1 MNVIDRLPKKLQG
14 EARELLT
21 KIPYAP
27 TKAEAKK
34 RRDEFALRFSR
45 HHPDAVETL
54 EKDWDQLVAFYDFP
68 KEHWKHLRTTNVV
81 ESPFASVRL
90 RTGAAKRFKKVPNAT
105 ILIWKVLMLAERRFR
120 RLDAPELLADVYEGR
135 TFTDGNVMK
144 SIRKQDK
151 RVAA

>member
-1 MNVIDRLPKKLQG
+1 M
-14 EARELLT
+14 LT

-27 TKAEAKK
+27 TRAEAKR
-34 RRDEFALRFSR
+34 RRDEFALRFR
-45 HHPDAVETL
+45 RNHADAVETL

-105 ILIWKVLMLAERRFR
+105 VLIWKVLMIAERRFR
-120 RLDAPELLADVYEGR
+120 RLDAPELLADVYDGR
-135 TFTDGNVMK
+135 TFTDGKAVVK
-144 SIRKQDK
+144 SIRKQEK
-151 RVAA
+151 KAAA